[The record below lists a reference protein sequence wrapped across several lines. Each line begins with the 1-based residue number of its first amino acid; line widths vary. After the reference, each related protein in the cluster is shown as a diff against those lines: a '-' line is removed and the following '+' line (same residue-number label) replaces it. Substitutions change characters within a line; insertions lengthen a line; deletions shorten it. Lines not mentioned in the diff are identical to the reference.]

1 MADVSLRTLEVLQP
15 YLASPRPNDSG
26 WWDMFCPF
34 HDDDKRSAG
43 VNMDMGIWQ
52 CRVGCGSGSVT
63 DLINRISAM
72 VAEDEEPDEEDVGY
86 GGFAAEDVA
95 DIIDMDSRRKQARRT
110 PPTEEVI
117 AGWHDNL
124 MESLDRLSAFTAK
137 RGINERTIEQ
147 FKIGWS
153 DEARAY
159 TIPVRSHEGKLLNV
173 RYYRLADEAGDTKI
187 WSHAGMEANAIFP
200 EAILKEND
208 TIVICEGEWDA
219 LVANQHGFPAVT
231 GTTGAG
237 QWQKKWNRKF
247 TGKTVYICYDRD
259 SAGDKGALKV
269 VNELRSV
276 ARAVFVCELPLPWT
290 ERHGQDVTDFFH
302 VHGHTAEDFRAVI
315 REAKAMSVP
324 RDGSALEVSVKE
336 SYNPALSGQ
345 KLSMTVSVVGRALS
359 SHLLPGKVR
368 FTCGMNAGKTCH
380 GCPMADNDGAMELD
394 IDVQDP
400 IILKMR
406 DVNEKA
412 RNEVLREHL
421 GAHKCG
427 KMDVMPDDWV
437 STEMLLVRTSVEQS
451 DEETEGDFASRT
463 VINVGR
469 YDTEANRTVRVTGTT
484 YPSPKEQESLF
495 QAWEME
501 PVESS
506 LDNYELTDEDVEKM
520 LQFRPAPGQP
530 VLKKLGEIARDL
542 STNVTRIINRVD
554 MHIAMDLTW
563 HSVIAFDFAGAPMDR
578 GWMDL
583 LVVGDARTGKSEAA
597 TKLSKHYRFGKV
609 VSCESASIP
618 GLLGAVKPMSGSKNW
633 TLEWGA
639 IPLNDRRLVVLDEFG
654 GLTTDQI
661 GQLSSMRSSGIAE
674 IIKAEAERTRARTRL
689 VCLANPRDNRH
700 GMSGYMYGIRAIPPL
715 IGNQEDIAR
724 FDLAMSVS
732 SDDVELSAINRRIAK
747 SVNHVYTS
755 DLCHTLLRWV
765 WSRRR
770 DQVVWE
776 EDAIDAVYAASMELG
791 RLYVPDPPLIQGQ
804 NVRGKIARIA
814 TAIAARTF
822 STDAKYVKLVV
833 KKAHVQAAVDF
844 INYVY
849 GKPGFGYREI
859 SDRARQE
866 DAKAV
871 SMMDDVKQY
880 LYARPGLA
888 RFLINTAGQF
898 RRQQMEEM
906 LNLSREEANVI
917 IQKLSSMRMIASAS
931 DWDYKITPHL
941 NTILREIKE

>member
-1 MADVSLRTLEVLQP
+1 
-15 YLASPRPNDSG
+15 
-26 WWDMFCPF
+26 MFCPF
-34 HDDDKRSAG
+34 HEDAKRSAG
-43 VNMDMGIWQ
+43 VNLDMGLWQ
-52 CRVGCGSGSVT
+52 CRVGCGKGTVT

-72 VAEDEEPDEEDVGY
+72 MEEDGPQKSATSS
-86 GGFAAEDVA
+86 GGFDEA
-95 DIIDMDSRRKQARRT
+95 DTAKIMDMESERSKRTGQARRT
-110 PPTEEVI
+110 PPSDETILV
-117 AGWHDNL
+117 WHSNL
-124 MESLDRLSAFTAK
+124 MENLDRLEAFVNK
-137 RGINERTIEQ
+137 RGIREATLEK

-159 TIPVRSHEGKLLNV
+159 TIPIYSHDDKLLNV
-173 RYYRLADEAGDTKI
+173 RYYRMAGDAGDTKI
-187 WSHAGMEANAIFP
+187 WSHAGMDANAIFP
-200 EAILKEND
+200 ESVLKEND

-219 LVANQHGFPAVT
+219 LVANQSGFPAVT
-231 GTTGAG
+231 GTTGAT

-247 TGKTVYICYDRD
+247 TDKTVYVCYDRD
-259 SAGDKGALKV
+259 AAGDKGAQKV
-269 VNELRSV
+269 VSELRGI
-276 ARAVFVCELPLPWT
+276 ARAVYICELPLPWT

-302 VHGHTAEDFRAVI
+302 VHGRSAEDFRAVI
-315 REAKAMSVP
+315 RDAKAMSVP

-336 SYNPALSGQ
+336 SYNPSLSGQ
-345 KLSMTVSVVGRALS
+345 KLNMTVSVVGRALS
-359 SHLLPGKVR
+359 SHLLPGQAK
-368 FTCGMNAGKTCH
+368 FSCSINAGKICH
-380 GCPMADNDGAMELD
+380 GCPMANNDGEMELE
-394 IDVQDP
+394 IKPQDP
-400 IILKMR
+400 VILKMR
-406 DVNEKA
+406 DVNEKV
-412 RNEVLREHL
+412 RDEVLREYL

-427 KMDVMPDDWV
+427 RMEIEPDNWL

-451 DEETEGDFASRT
+451 DEESEGDFASRT

-469 YDTEANRTVRVTGTT
+469 YDTEANRTVRMTGTT
-484 YPSPKEQESLF
+484 FPSPKEQESVF

-506 LDNYELTDEDVEKM
+506 LDNYEVTDEDIQKM
-520 LQFRPAPGQP
+520 MAFRPKPGQT

-542 STNVTRIINRVD
+542 SVNVTRIINRND

-578 GWMDL
+578 GWLEL

-597 TKLSKHYRFGKV
+597 TKLSKHYRFGKI

-639 IPLNDRRLVVLDEFG
+639 IPLNDRRLVVLDEVG

-661 GQLSSMRSSGIAE
+661 GQMSSMRSSGIAE
-674 IIKAEAERTRARTRL
+674 IVKAEAERTRARTRL
-689 VCLANPRDNRH
+689 VWLSNPRDNRH
-700 GMSGYMYGIRAIPPL
+700 GMAGYMYGVNAIAPL

-724 FDLAMSVS
+724 FDFAMSVS
-732 SDDVELSAINRRIAK
+732 TDDVELSAINRRTAK
-747 SVNHVYTS
+747 VINHTYTS
-755 DLCHTLLRWV
+755 DLCHTLLKWV

-776 EDAIDAVYAASMELG
+776 EDAVDAVYESSMELG
-791 RLYVPDPPLIQGQ
+791 RQYVPDPPLIQGQ

-814 TAIAARTF
+814 AAMAARTF
-822 STDAKYVKLVV
+822 STDAKCVNLIIKRE
-833 KKAHVQAAVDF
+833 HVEAAVEF
-844 INYVY
+844 LNYLY
-849 GKPGFGYREI
+849 SRPGFGYKEI
-859 SDRARQE
+859 SVRAKEEER
-866 DAKAV
+866 KAV
-871 SMMDDVKQY
+871 EMMDDVKAY
-880 LYARPGLA
+880 LYARKGLA
-888 RFLINTAGQF
+888 RFLINTSGQF